1 MVKIGIEIMVV
12 ALQIDS
18 RGSLVTAG
26 LSSMMQRHLYSVH
39 RIHPALRADDL
50 ERIADA
56 EACMAVAEEVTL
68 AEYTQAEK
76 K

>member
-1 MVKIGIEIMVV
+1 MMRAIYI
-12 ALQIDS
+12 
-18 RGSLVTAG
+18 RFTAFTP
-26 LSSMMQRHLYSVH
+26 H
-39 RIHPALRADDL
+39 RADDL

-76 K
+76 IN